1 MLENA
6 LPAQTRP
13 RGHDLSRWWVVALV
27 IEDLSMFVMS
37 VYLATALVFHSWDGL
52 FVKPNEV
59 LSTGIFVVLWLTM
72 FARLGLYRRSFALS
86 ARDELYYTIAALALG
101 ALPQLVVF
109 TVWPSISTS
118 RFVLIIALLLAI
130 VLVGGVRTLEHLRR
144 SGALRRRPKQ
154 VAVVGNARF
163 VSDMEA
169 FVARRGDAERFS
181 FVVAD
186 VAASMNANWYDRAV
200 AGGCQRMILS
210 ESIPETVLS
219 QVMQRAAQ
227 THVELAFASHNLRIQ
242 GHMFGVE
249 RDGEQVFLVPQP
261 LPACTPIAKLIKRL
275 FDIAAASLALVLF
288 APIMLVAA
296 VAIYLETG
304 RPIVYRQT
312 RVGRS
317 GVPFEMYKFRTMRSD
332 AEAKTGA
339 VYASLGDRRITSIGR
354 RLRRLS
360 LDETLQLINVIKGDM
375 SLVGPRPERPE
386 FVDRFRAIIP
396 RYDDR
401 HLVRPGITGWAQT
414 SLPRILD
421 ASHAAEKLAYDLCY
435 IENWSILLDVSIL
448 VKTVFEFLFHR
459 TV

>member
-1 MLENA
+1 MLERA
-6 LPAQTRP
+6 LPAQARP
-13 RGHDLSRWWVVALV
+13 RGHELSRWWVAALV
-27 IEDLSMFVMS
+27 IEDLSMFVLS
-37 VYLATALVFHSWDGL
+37 VYVATAMVFHSWGGL
-52 FVKPNEV
+52 FAKPNEV
-59 LSTGIFVVLWLTM
+59 LSTGIFVTLWLTM

-130 VLVGGVRTLEHLRR
+130 VLVGGVRTLEHVRR
-144 SGALRRRPKQ
+144 NGALRRRPKRI
-154 VAVVGNARF
+154 AVIGNARF
-163 VSDMEA
+163 VSHMQA

-181 FVVAD
+181 FVVTD
-186 VAASMNANWYDRAV
+186 VADGMNANWYDKAV
-200 AGGCQRMILS
+200 AGGCQRIILS

-219 QVMQRAAQ
+219 QVMQRAAP
-227 THVELAFASHNLRIQ
+227 THVELAFASENLRFP

-249 RDGEQVFLVPQP
+249 RDGEQLFLVPQP
-261 LPACTPIAKLIKRL
+261 LPACTPTAKLVKRL
-275 FDIAAASLALVLF
+275 FDMAAASLALVLF
-288 APIMLVAA
+288 APVMLIAA
-296 VAIYLETG
+296 AAIYLETG

-312 RVGRS
+312 RVGRF
-317 GVPFEMYKFRTMRSD
+317 GVPFEMYKFRTMRRD
-332 AEAKTGA
+332 AESNSGA
-339 VYASLGDRRITSIGR
+339 VYASLGDRRITAIGR

-360 LDETLQLINVIKGDM
+360 LDETLQLINVIRGDM

-386 FVDRFRAIIP
+386 FVERFRAIVP
-396 RYDDR
+396 RYEDR

-421 ASHAAEKLAYDLCY
+421 ASRVGEKLAYDLCY
-435 IENWSILLDVSIL
+435 IENWSILLDVSIV
-448 VKTVFEFLFHR
+448 VKTAFEFLFHR